1 MAHPLPLELRTTAA
15 DDVALSTSTG
25 RESMYIAFHVS
36 KAMNPHEFF
45 PAIQDILK
53 AAGGR
58 PHWGKMHTLG
68 REDFAEMYPRFDE
81 FCTLREQMDPTRKFG
96 SEHLT
101 QLFG

>member
-1 MAHPLPLELRTTAA
+1 M
-15 DDVALSTSTG
+15 STSTG